1 MWSMGYASQK
11 NYILNLK
18 CKLGLNLDRALGAVH
33 DHILDSCETDPSIE
47 IDDCFESESKLE

>member
-1 MWSMGYASQK
+1 MGYASQK